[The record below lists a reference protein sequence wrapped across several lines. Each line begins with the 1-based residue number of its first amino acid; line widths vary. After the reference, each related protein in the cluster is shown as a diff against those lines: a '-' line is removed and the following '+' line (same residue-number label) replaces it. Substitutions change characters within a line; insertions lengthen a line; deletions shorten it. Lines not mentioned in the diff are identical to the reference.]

1 MTTPA
6 LLDRSDILSDTS
18 LTGSTFSSAYC
29 DRIDGWIAENAKA
42 LNMPE
47 GAALIAIG
55 GYGRCDLAPES
66 DLDIVLVHRKD
77 VDIGEFAEK
86 IWYPIWDS
94 GIKLGHRVDTID
106 GLLELAQNDLETATA
121 LLTVRPIVGDV
132 ELAHDLALAGSE
144 QWRADAATNAILL
157 SDRVD
162 QRHDQFGE
170 VAFGLGP
177 DLKNGR
183 GGLRDV
189 QSLMWAQASGVLAK
203 AESEI
208 SLEAAHEVLL
218 RARVALHRITGRA
231 GDRLVLDFQD
241 EVAEALGYEDAD
253 LLMADV
259 AGAARSIAWASDA
272 AWFWVARS
280 VEPRRRSTD
289 KEHSPNG
296 IVIDGE
302 LLSIDEDADTTSPE
316 LLLDV
321 AHTAATR
328 HCFIDHETLERLASG
343 GIEFPNPWTAEQRSR
358 FTDLLRFGRPAINV
372 IEAFDQVG
380 LMSVIIPE
388 WEPCRSKPQRN
399 AYHRFT
405 VDRHL
410 IEAAAEAAS
419 LADRVERSDLLVLGA
434 LLHDIG
440 KGYPG
445 DHTDV
450 GVDLIDTIGKR
461 MGFDDDDT
469 ERLVDM
475 CRYHLLLPDVATRR
489 DLDDDG
495 TISFVAEQAKSVE
508 MLELLGALTEAD
520 SIATGPSAWNASK
533 AELVRTLVSRVREVL
548 QGANPTEVV
557 GKRFPGPR
565 ELALLERAASEQ
577 DGFVVDIS
585 SSTITVVQNDRPGAF
600 SRVAGVLTL
609 SGLDIVG
616 ASALTVD
623 GAALSQFVVHYDQFD
638 IARLEEQLRLGTSGR
653 MALEARVSERR
664 HTYRRAF
671 KRTSATTI
679 EPQVTFDNLTSDYAT
694 VIEVKCHDQIGLLY
708 RISRAL
714 SEIGIGILS
723 ARIQTIGDAV
733 IDAFY
738 VASDGEKILDENH
751 MNETERAII
760 HSIRRK

>member
-1 MTTPA
+1 MTTPV
-6 LLDRSDILSDTS
+6 LLDRSEIISDSSLS
-18 LTGSTFSSAYC
+18 GSVFSSAYC
-29 DRIDGWIAENAKA
+29 DRVDAWIAANAKA

-47 GAALIAIG
+47 GATLLAIG

-66 DLDIVLVHRKD
+66 DLDIVLVHRDD
-77 VDIGEFAEK
+77 VDIADFAEK

-94 GIKLGHRVDTID
+94 GIKLGHRVDTVD

-121 LLTVRPIVGDV
+121 LLTIRPIVGDD
-132 ELAHDLALAGSE
+132 ELAHELALAGSQ
-144 QWRADAATNAILL
+144 QWRADAANNAVLL
-157 SDRVD
+157 SERVD

-189 QSLMWAQASGVLAK
+189 QSLMWARASGVLAA
-203 AESEI
+203 AENDI
-208 SLEAAHEVLL
+208 SLDAAHEVLL
-218 RARVALHRITGRA
+218 RARIELHRLTGRA
-231 GDRLVLDFQD
+231 GDRLVLEFQD
-241 EVAEALGYEDAD
+241 EVAEALGYADAD

-280 VEPRRRSTD
+280 LEPRRRGTD
-289 KEHSPNG
+289 KEHDANG

-302 LLSIDEDADTTSPE
+302 LLSLAEDADTSSPE
-316 LLLDV
+316 LLLQV
-321 AHTAATR
+321 AHAAASR
-328 HCFIDHETLERLASG
+328 NCFIDHETLERLASG
-343 GIEFPNPWTAEQRSR
+343 GIEFPSPWPVELRRR
-358 FTDLLRFGRPAINV
+358 FTDTLRLGRAAISV
-372 IEAFDQVG
+372 VEAFDQVG

-419 LADRVERSDLLVLGA
+419 IADRVERPDLLVLGA

-450 GVDLIDTIGKR
+450 GVDLIDTIVTR
-461 MGFDDDDT
+461 MGFDDVDSAM
-469 ERLVDM
+469 LVDM

-495 TISFVAEQAKSVE
+495 TISLVAEQVKSVE
-508 MLELLGALTEAD
+508 LLQLLGALTEAD

-548 QGANPTEVV
+548 EGATPAEVV
-557 GKRFPGPR
+557 GRRFPGPT
-565 ELALLERAASEQ
+565 ELALVERAASEP
-577 DGFVVDIS
+577 DAFVVDIAG
-585 SSTITVVQNDRPGAF
+585 STVTVVQDDRPGAF

-616 ASALTVD
+616 ASALTLD
-623 GAALSQFVVHYDQFD
+623 GAALSQFVVHHDQFD
-638 IARLEEQLRLGTSGR
+638 IARLEEQLRLGTAGR

-671 KRTSATTI
+671 KRTSAI
-679 EPQVTFDNLTSDYAT
+679 PLDPQVTFDNATSEYAT
-694 VIEVKCHDQIGLLY
+694 VVEVKCHDQIGLLY

-714 SEIGIGILS
+714 SEMGIGILS

-738 VASDGEKILDENH
+738 VSADGEKIVNDHHLA
-751 MNETERAII
+751 ETERAII